1 MHDNIKELK
10 AQFELE
16 QQNYKGPF
24 CCLEMDSILENSNQL
39 YNVKYNPRLQE
50 YYLESIE
57 KPYIRTFEFC
67 LWCGCQL
74 PEALKEEQ
82 FNALGLDYP
91 SLPVQRLKEKMTQI
105 NGNNE
110 YFICCPDMNFVL
122 NDSLFNIE
130 YNISIIEYYLKSVR
144 ESYIRTFE
152 FCPWCGYQFMS
163 NLRHVLFDILEK
175 EYGLNL
181 RIPQHREEIPAEFE
195 TDEWWKK
202 RGL

>member
-1 MHDNIKELK
+1 MNNNHKELK

-16 QQNYKGPF
+16 KQNYKGPF
-24 CCLEMDSILENSNQL
+24 CCLEMDAILENSNDL
-39 YNVKYNPRLQE
+39 YNVRYNHKLRE
-50 YYLESIE
+50 YYLKSIAG
-57 KPYIRTFEFC
+57 PYIRPFEFC

-74 PEALKEEQ
+74 PEALKDEQ
-82 FNALGLDYP
+82 FNILG
-91 SLPVQRLKEKMTQI
+91 PVQRLKEKLMTSI
-105 NGNNE
+105 KEDE

-130 YNISIIEYYLKSVR
+130 YNIAIREYYLKSIR
-144 ESYIRTFE
+144 ESYIRVFE
-152 FCPWCGYQFMS
+152 FCPWCGYQFMT

-175 EYGLNL
+175 EYELNP
-181 RIPQHREEIPAEFE
+181 RITKHRKEIPAEFE